1 MAAGGLNFLLSLFIM
16 IFFILVCA
24 EAMSFSSFLFKNEE
38 SFKSSMSF
46 KNISVYSSRFMLLT
60 VLIALATVVQT
71 VALPLVYAWLG

>member
-1 MAAGGLNFLLSLFIM
+1 
-16 IFFILVCA
+16 
-24 EAMSFSSFLFKNEE
+24 
-38 SFKSSMSF
+38 MSF